1 MLSYVA
7 HLPLGEPVPLL
18 KKEEEE
24 IKQQSSS

>member
-18 KKEEEE
+18 KKEEE